1 MRDVEALRR
10 GEDIVTDIN
19 GDLTGS
25 SGGYMIAAS
34 SSDPEPDARPD
45 EKKFTI
51 GELSRE
57 FGVTLRTLRFY
68 ENKGLIAPH
77 RRGAT
82 RLYSGADRDR
92 IAQIL
97 AGKRLGFT
105 LAEIRRMVE
114 EKRAGS
120 DGDLEPSREKCLEQI
135 ALLEEQ
141 KRGIEAALVEL
152 RTIYAKLSA
161 DSAEPGAITS

>member
-1 MRDVEALRR
+1 MLR

-19 GDLTGS
+19 GAVTGS
-25 SGGYMIAAS
+25 ATHVVAAS
-34 SSDPEPDARPD
+34 SVDSEQEALPG
-45 EKKFTI
+45 EKTFTI
-51 GELSRE
+51 GELSRQ

-68 ENKGLIAPH
+68 ENKGLIAPR

-82 RLYSGADRDR
+82 RLYSGADRER
-92 IAQIL
+92 IALIL

-105 LAEIRRMVE
+105 LVEIRRMLG
-114 EKRAGS
+114 EKTAGRG
-120 DGDLEPSREKCLEQI
+120 GDLQFSREKCLEQI

-152 RTIYAKLSA
+152 RAIHAKLSA
-161 DSAEPGAITS
+161 DIVEASAAAS